1 MTSQTSV
8 TKAPADH
15 RPARPT
21 TFAEHTPLTC
31 HRAHVDAHRH
41 PEALIPTLRSYHLR
55 LRERLRKPYFV
66 RLERKQYKVRGQEP
80 CWVSA
85 RIYTGFHRADET
97 ASCSPPQGGTP
108 ATALRV
114 RWGLSQ
120 GQGQFGWGHQRRE
133 SLELTVGTGGHH
145 ALPMISTHHT
155 AQRGRV
161 GGAQATLS
169 LPRFPLL

>member
-1 MTSQTSV
+1 M

-31 HRAHVDAHRH
+31 HRAHVDSHRH

-66 RLERKQYKVRGQEP
+66 RLERKQDKVRGQES

-85 RIYTGFHRADET
+85 RIYTGFHRADKT
-97 ASCSPPQGGTP
+97 ASCSPLQGGTP

-120 GQGQFGWGHQRRE
+120 GAGAVWTGTPVEGVTGTHRGYRRPPSIAHDKHTPHCTEGEDGGGSGHPLPASVSSSIKQGG
-133 SLELTVGTGGHH
+133 
-145 ALPMISTHHT
+145 
-155 AQRGRV
+155 
-161 GGAQATLS
+161 
-169 LPRFPLL
+169 